1 MNTPHGVWLDDL
13 TRQEAVSRFGGD
25 AVAVIPVASGGPDV
39 PHLPLK
45 TATVI
50 ARWLGQKLLERLAV
64 VVATVVEAEP
74 LPRRDSLGHLLA
86 ARLDGLRSLG
96 ARRIAILDVAPSGG
110 APFDIT
116 GDVLLLRVFDRS
128 DEEEY
133 FNLLPDG
140 AGSAERTHAV
150 AAGRPRAARRSMVN
164 AGWQP
169 RSRPSPVRSFRSGPI
184 LFLDSVRYSVALWP
198 PSTGTNANHATALD
212 RRLQGKTRDR
222 DR

>member
-45 TATVI
+45 AATVI
-50 ARWLGQKLLERLAV
+50 ARALGQKLLERLAV

-74 LPRRDSLGHLLA
+74 VPRREARGQILA

-110 APFDIT
+110 APIDIA
-116 GDVLLLRVFDRS
+116 GDVLLLRVADRS
-128 DEEEY
+128 DADEY
-133 FNLLPDG
+133 VTSCMMALDPRSVRMPLLP
-140 AGSAERTHAV
+140 AGSRSDAFAGERGLSADVDAIATTLV
-150 AAGRPRAARRSMVN
+150 SK
-164 AGWQP
+164 
-169 RSRPSPVRSFRSGPI
+169 
-184 LFLDSVRYSVALWP
+184 WP
-198 PSTGTNANHATALD
+198 DLI
-212 RRLQGKTRDR
+212 
-222 DR
+222 